1 MLLGHMYCC
10 QLLSGQ
16 LCSLCCQLERC
27 CCSTLAAPLQ
37 VPGNTHRGSASCGLL
52 ASLQQQ
58 CNEQAGYTAVNR
70 KQLAAPHS
78 LLLLQPAVHTV
89 DVPVAASCTMQ
100 VCTAST
106 AWVLLKH
113 RLMRANVS
121 PAIAANNC
129 GSTGSGSRVCAAMP
143 QPQLADFVHQP
154 AQTTLLLFRL
164 LQVKRMMQAISQN
177 TSYCPE

>member
-1 MLLGHMYCC
+1 MSRLAIQPSTESSWQHHIPCC
-10 QLLSGQ
+10 F
-16 LCSLCCQLERC
+16 CSRQC
-27 CCSTLAAPLQ
+27 TPPAA
-37 VPGNTHRGSASCGLL
+37 A
-52 ASLQQQ
+52 QQR
-58 CNEQAGYTAVNR
+58 QA
-70 KQLAAPHS
+70 
-78 LLLLQPAVHTV
+78 V